1 MKVITPIAPAI
12 PATTAIQDPA
22 ARRFA
27 QAVSD
32 ALSALQS
39 SEGSVRTL
47 AKAAE
52 ALTGAAAGGVPA
64 GIAQW
69 LFSSELY
76 AKLSSEIVRVDLA
89 AKQQTIA
96 EALARQEA
104 ISAIQATLADIGSTA
119 AYDPGATYAIGD
131 MVTFD
136 SKLYRAIAA
145 TTGNLPTDTAF
156 WEKVGDY
163 ATLGDVVAAHTLS
176 LADHE
181 SRIDATEAGLSAEVS
196 ERSSLAAQV
205 RGGYSGTDANAVTQ
219 GLIYSE
225 RVARASADSTEVAA
239 RQSLS
244 AKLTGAT
251 DPTGLTLATLA
262 SGLVFDE
269 KTARVSAVGAVAT
282 SVSVLQ
288 ARTTATEGAI
298 LAEQTVRAGNDNAL
312 VSAINTAW
320 AITGATNAVIESGGN
335 LVTNWTTGQ
344 ANYWTTLNAEVF
356 TAGGQTIRAALAEEA
371 TVRATQTGQLYG
383 QYTVKIDTNGYV
395 AGFGLASSSSTAG
408 AGTSSFVIRADKFAM
423 VMPGY
428 GNYVPFAIGAG
439 GIEFNGN
446 MAWSGVTGSNK
457 PIDNSGRVIDLGS
470 GTSPGQRNANDPPSY
485 YPVGKTLQFKWGGA
499 LDIEDGGWLT
509 LETNKQ
515 WGDNSGGMVTQWAYG
530 QNGRTWKRSGNPA
543 DASWG
548 AWTQDLDRNAYT
560 GDLNATYGAT
570 WNDTLAGKPSDDA
583 LLNSKA
589 VANRNLV
596 RGFVSWGH
604 TGSNWTYQA
613 GVEAVDGTLLVLPQT
628 GTPWQVSY
636 SPQGLGVWAGAHI
649 TVSFRACNW
658 TARRTL
664 VADIDSINPWASSV
678 LLDLGWKTYEF
689 QWDIPAGTTQ
699 ASLDAARLR
708 FFAGT
713 EAGDVYI
720 ADVKLEVSW
729 GRTPWTPHRLDSV
742 SPLNKLTYSNVVT
755 YIDNAAIQNAQI
767 GGNIW
772 SSNYAAGSAG
782 WIIDRTGYAE
792 FRNILARGNIEAT
805 SIKADAVDVV
815 STLNIAGDA
824 VVLASAAQGGSDASV
839 SITVPASAAG
849 RPLIV
854 WFSGKP
860 LMTSQPPV
868 VVLKLNGTEVSR
880 ASGVGLYTEFGNINT
895 DASSFAMIYPAA
907 GSHTLL
913 ASATTSNGDRTAT
926 SVKVASLLGK
936 R

>member
-89 AKQQTIA
+89 AKEQTIA

-163 ATLGDVVAAHTLS
+163 ATLGDIVAAHTLS

-205 RGGYSGTDANAVTQ
+205 RGGYSGSDANAVTQ

-225 RVARASADSTEVAA
+225 RIARASADSTEVAA

-244 AKLTGAT
+244 AKLTGET
-251 DPTGLTLATLA
+251 DPTGLTLGTLA

-282 SVSVLQ
+282 SVGILQ
-288 ARTTATEGAI
+288 GRTTAAEGAI
-298 LAEQTVRAGNDNAL
+298 LTEETVRAGNDNAL

-371 TVRATQTGQLYG
+371 TVRATQTGELYG

-395 AGFGLASSSSTAG
+395 AGFGLASESNIAG
-408 AGTSSFVIRADKFAM
+408 GSTSSFVIRADKFAM

-428 GNYVPFAIGAG
+428 GDYVPFAVGPVG
-439 GIEFNGN
+439 VSFNGN
-446 MAWSGVTGSNK
+446 TNWSGVTGTGK
-457 PIDNSGRVIDLGS
+457 PSD
-470 GTSPGQRNANDPPSY
+470 
-485 YPVGKTLQFKWGGA
+485 
-499 LDIEDGGWLT
+499 
-509 LETNKQ
+509 
-515 WGDNSGGMVTQWAYG
+515 
-530 QNGRTWKRSGNPA
+530 
-543 DASWG
+543 
-548 AWTQDLDRNAYT
+548 
-560 GDLNATYGAT
+560 NATYGA
-570 WNDTLAGKPSDDA
+570 DAGN
-583 LLNSKA
+583 LN
-589 VANRNLV
+589 V
-596 RGFVSWGH
+596 
-604 TGSNWTYQA
+604 
-613 GVEAVDGTLLVLPQT
+613 
-628 GTPWQVSY
+628 
-636 SPQGLGVWAGAHI
+636 GLGVNLLPNTEFIGGFTPAVLGWNPGGCTFGLRADDVWRPKGGQALELVQGPAVGHPVGADVYLLGPWNDSRHI
-649 TVSFRACNW
+649 IPVTEGRRYELSAKLAAHRCNYSLGLAFW
-658 TARRTL
+658 TAAGDSLGEVNSGLLAYNSGGPSFAANAYGSGWTHGVMFATAPTGAAYVTL
-664 VADIDSINPWASSV
+664 YWRKTDTLGAEASSYAWLTQPFFGEATAAQTV
-678 LLDLGWKTYEF
+678 PSTYSPGYAKGAF
-689 QWDIPAGTTQ
+689 S
-699 ASLDAARLR
+699 SLD
-708 FFAGT
+708 
-713 EAGDVYI
+713 
-720 ADVKLEVSW
+720 
-729 GRTPWTPHRLDSV
+729 
-742 SPLNKLTYSNVVT
+742 KLTTNNVAT

-772 SSNYAAGSAG
+772 SSNYVAGSAG

-805 SIKADAVDVV
+805 SIKADAANIV
-815 STLNIAGDA
+815 STLH
-824 VVLASAAQGGSDASV
+824 LQGESV
-839 SITVPASAAG
+839 IVP
-849 RPLIV
+849 
-854 WFSGKP
+854 
-860 LMTSQPPV
+860 
-868 VVLKLNGTEVSR
+868 R
-880 ASGVGLYTEFGNINT
+880 ASHTDGAGGYITEGAWYTVQSLYIDAGGQRVVAFGGCSFQSSTDQAYGFLRIVAPSGAVIASGYMPSTTPGDGNSYGSGFVSGDSLEVGTYKLQ
-895 DASSFAMIYPAA
+895 AKLSIYSPS
-907 GSHTLL
+907 GWHFTNRSLTLI
-913 ASATTSNGDRTAT
+913 GC
-926 SVKVASLLGK
+926 K

>member
-119 AYDPGATYAIGD
+119 AYDPGVTYAIGD

-205 RGGYSGTDANAVTQ
+205 RGGYSGTDVSAVTQ

-251 DPTGLTLATLA
+251 DPTGLTLGTLA

-282 SVSVLQ
+282 SVSILQ
-288 ARTTATEGAI
+288 ARTTAAEGAI

-395 AGFGLASSSSTAG
+395 AGFGLASESNIAG
-408 AGTSSFVIRADKFAM
+408 GSTSSFVIRADKFAM

-428 GNYVPFAIGAG
+428 GDYVPFAVGPAG
-439 GIEFNGN
+439 VSFNGN
-446 MAWSGVTGSNK
+446 TNWSGVTGTGK
-457 PIDNSGRVIDLGS
+457 PSD
-470 GTSPGQRNANDPPSY
+470 
-485 YPVGKTLQFKWGGA
+485 
-499 LDIEDGGWLT
+499 
-509 LETNKQ
+509 
-515 WGDNSGGMVTQWAYG
+515 
-530 QNGRTWKRSGNPA
+530 
-543 DASWG
+543 
-548 AWTQDLDRNAYT
+548 
-560 GDLNATYGAT
+560 NATYGA
-570 WNDTLAGKPSDDA
+570 DAGN
-583 LLNSKA
+583 LN
-589 VANRNLV
+589 V
-596 RGFVSWGH
+596 
-604 TGSNWTYQA
+604 
-613 GVEAVDGTLLVLPQT
+613 
-628 GTPWQVSY
+628 
-636 SPQGLGVWAGAHI
+636 GLGV
-649 TVSFRACNW
+649 N
-658 TARRTL
+658 
-664 VADIDSINPWASSV
+664 
-678 LLDLGWKTYEF
+678 LLPNTEFIGGFTPAVLGWN
-689 QWDIPAGTTQ
+689 PG
-699 ASLDAARLR
+699 
-708 FFAGT
+708 G
-713 EAGDVYI
+713 
-720 ADVKLEVSW
+720 
-729 GRTPWTPHRLDSV
+729 V
-742 SPLNKLTYSNVVT
+742 SPLTLRGDDMWRPKGGQALEMFQSGRSGNVHNVGANTDLNGPYGDYHYGIPVTAGKRYEFSAKLAAHRCDYWIGIVFFNTAGTILLEFPSGFITPRLSGGPAFSANPYGSGWSHAAVFATAPAGAAFANVYWRKSDTDVGQADSYAWLCQPFFGEALASQTVPSTYSPGYAKGAFSSLDKLTTNNVAT

-772 SSNYAAGSAG
+772 SSNYVAGSAG

-805 SIKADAVDVV
+805 SIKADAANIV
-815 STLNIAGDA
+815 STLHLQGEA
-824 VVLASAAQGGSDASV
+824 V
-839 SITVPASAAG
+839 IVP
-849 RPLIV
+849 
-854 WFSGKP
+854 
-860 LMTSQPPV
+860 
-868 VVLKLNGTEVSR
+868 R
-880 ASGVGLYTEFGNINT
+880 ASHTDGAGGYITEGAWYTVQSLYIDAGGQRVVAFGGC
-895 DASSFAMIYPAA
+895 SFNNDHTPAFGRLRIVA
-907 GSHTLL
+907 PSGT
-913 ASATTSNGDRTAT
+913 
-926 SVKVASLLGK
+926 VVASGYMAASILGDSSSYGSGFISGDSLEVGTYKLQAQLTAYSPYGWSFTNRSLTLIGCK

>member
-119 AYDPGATYAIGD
+119 AYDPGVTYAIGD

-205 RGGYSGTDANAVTQ
+205 RGGYSGTDASAVTQ

-225 RVARASADSTEVAA
+225 RVARASADSAEVAA

-244 AKLTGAT
+244 AKLTGDT

-282 SVSVLQ
+282 SVSVLR
-288 ARTTATEGAI
+288 ARTTEAEGAI

-356 TAGGQTIRAALAEEA
+356 TAGGQTIRTALDEEA
-371 TVRATQTGQLYG
+371 TVRATQTGELYG

-395 AGFGLASSSSTAG
+395 AGFGLASESNIAG
-408 AGTSSFVIRADKFAM
+408 GSTSSFVIRADKFAM

-428 GNYVPFAIGAG
+428 GNYVPFAVGPAG
-439 GIEFNGN
+439 VSFNGGTT
-446 MAWSGVTGSNK
+446 WGGVTGA
-457 PIDNSGRVIDLGS
+457 GR
-470 GTSPGQRNANDPPSY
+470 
-485 YPVGKTLQFKWGGA
+485 
-499 LDIEDGGWLT
+499 
-509 LETNKQ
+509 
-515 WGDNSGGMVTQWAYG
+515 
-530 QNGRTWKRSGNPA
+530 PA
-543 DASWG
+543 D
-548 AWTQDLDRNAYT
+548 
-560 GDLNATYGAT
+560 NATYGA
-570 WNDTLAGKPSDDA
+570 DAGN
-583 LLNSKA
+583 LN
-589 VANRNLV
+589 V
-596 RGFVSWGH
+596 
-604 TGSNWTYQA
+604 
-613 GVEAVDGTLLVLPQT
+613 
-628 GTPWQVSY
+628 
-636 SPQGLGVWAGAHI
+636 GLGV
-649 TVSFRACNW
+649 N
-658 TARRTL
+658 
-664 VADIDSINPWASSV
+664 
-678 LLDLGWKTYEF
+678 LLPNTEFIGGVTPAVLGWN
-689 QWDIPAGTTQ
+689 PG
-699 ASLDAARLR
+699 
-708 FFAGT
+708 G
-713 EAGDVYI
+713 
-720 ADVKLEVSW
+720 
-729 GRTPWTPHRLDSV
+729 V
-742 SPLNKLTYSNVVT
+742 SPLALHWDDVWRPKGCQVLEMFQHGRSGNVYNIGADTYLNGPFGDYHYGIPVTAGKRYEFSAKLAAQRCDYWLSLVFFDAAGTVLVEFPSGFITPRLSGGPTFSANAYGSGWTHAVIFGTAPAGAAFANVYWRKSDTDVGQADSYAWLCQPLFGEATAAQTVPSTYSPGYAKGAFSSLDKLTTNNVAT

-772 SSNYAAGSAG
+772 SSNYVAGSAG

-805 SIKADAVDVV
+805 SIKADAANIV
-815 STLNIAGDA
+815 STLHLQGEA
-824 VVLASAAQGGSDASV
+824 V
-839 SITVPASAAG
+839 TVPRSVYTNATLAGITSEVAVQSLYIDTQGSPVIIIFTCVHTYRVSFRILDPTGSVVYSGANGDSLAAYKNFAVSCIG
-849 RPLIV
+849 AV
-854 WFSGKP
+854 SG
-860 LMTSQPPV
+860 T
-868 VVLKLNGTEVSR
+868 
-880 ASGVGLYTEFGNINT
+880 YTV
-895 DASSFAMIYPAA
+895 Y
-907 GSHTLL
+907 
-913 ASATTSNGDRTAT
+913 ASAT
-926 SVKVASLLGK
+926 SVAAVGQRGLVLLGAK

>member
-96 EALARQEA
+96 EAFARQEA

-119 AYDPGATYAIGD
+119 AYDPGVTYAIGD

-163 ATLGDVVAAHTLS
+163 ATMGDVVAAHTLS

-205 RGGYSGTDANAVTQ
+205 RGGYSGTDVSAVTQ

-251 DPTGLTLATLA
+251 DPTGLTLGTLA

-282 SVSVLQ
+282 SVSALQ

-371 TVRATQTGQLYG
+371 TVRATQTGELYG

-395 AGFGLASSSSTAG
+395 AGFGLASESNIAG
-408 AGTSSFVIRADKFAM
+408 GSTSSFVIRADKFAM

-428 GNYVPFAIGAG
+428 GDYVPFAVGPAG
-439 GIEFNGN
+439 VSFNGN
-446 MAWSGVTGSNK
+446 TNWSGVTGTGK
-457 PIDNSGRVIDLGS
+457 PSD
-470 GTSPGQRNANDPPSY
+470 
-485 YPVGKTLQFKWGGA
+485 
-499 LDIEDGGWLT
+499 
-509 LETNKQ
+509 
-515 WGDNSGGMVTQWAYG
+515 
-530 QNGRTWKRSGNPA
+530 
-543 DASWG
+543 
-548 AWTQDLDRNAYT
+548 
-560 GDLNATYGAT
+560 NATYGA
-570 WNDTLAGKPSDDA
+570 DAGN
-583 LLNSKA
+583 LN
-589 VANRNLV
+589 V
-596 RGFVSWGH
+596 
-604 TGSNWTYQA
+604 
-613 GVEAVDGTLLVLPQT
+613 
-628 GTPWQVSY
+628 
-636 SPQGLGVWAGAHI
+636 GLGV
-649 TVSFRACNW
+649 N
-658 TARRTL
+658 
-664 VADIDSINPWASSV
+664 
-678 LLDLGWKTYEF
+678 LLPNTEFIGGFTPAVLGWN
-689 QWDIPAGTTQ
+689 PG
-699 ASLDAARLR
+699 
-708 FFAGT
+708 G
-713 EAGDVYI
+713 
-720 ADVKLEVSW
+720 
-729 GRTPWTPHRLDSV
+729 V
-742 SPLNKLTYSNVVT
+742 SPLTLRGDDMWRPKGGQALEMFQPGRSGNIHNLGADTYLNGPFGDYHYGIPVTAGKRYEFSAKLAAHRCDYWIAILFFDVAGTALAEFGSGFITPRLSGGPAFSANPYGSGWSHAAVFATAPAGAAFANVYWRKSDTDVGQADSYAWLCQPFFGEALASQTVPSTYSPGYAKGAFSSLDKLTTNNVAT

-772 SSNYAAGSAG
+772 SSNYE
-782 WIIDRTGYAE
+782 I
-792 FRNILARGNIEAT
+792 
-805 SIKADAVDVV
+805 
-815 STLNIAGDA
+815 
-824 VVLASAAQGGSDASV
+824 
-839 SITVPASAAG
+839 G
-849 RPLIV
+849 RAHV
-854 WFSGKP
+854 
-860 LMTSQPPV
+860 
-868 VVLKLNGTEVSR
+868 
-880 ASGVGLYTEFGNINT
+880 
-895 DASSFAMIYPAA
+895 
-907 GSHTLL
+907 
-913 ASATTSNGDRTAT
+913 
-926 SVKVASLLGK
+926 
-936 R
+936 